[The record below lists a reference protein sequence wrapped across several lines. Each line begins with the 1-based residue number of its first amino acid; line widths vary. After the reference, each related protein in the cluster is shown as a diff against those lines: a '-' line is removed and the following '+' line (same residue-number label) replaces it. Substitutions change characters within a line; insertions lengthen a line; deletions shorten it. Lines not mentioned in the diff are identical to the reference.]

1 VNATSSVTV
10 LAAGDMMFDTRRQ
23 MPRVFYHYPE
33 FSSCSTGFE
42 GHFRIPFPC
51 TEDNEKWLA
60 SLQRSTY
67 GIAATAHD
75 PTCRR
80 EQIAQNSD
88 YPFDAL
94 RSELLAADVVFG
106 NLECPLS
113 ERGRRLANDM
123 SYRASTEYA
132 DALARA
138 GFRVVSVANNHM
150 FDYGE
155 TALHDTLEAL
165 RRNGIAT
172 AGAGGTL
179 AEARMPA
186 IVETNGPT
194 CAFLA
199 YCMVGPD
206 IIYATFEECGV
217 APANPR
223 IVAEDIRAARQRA
236 DLVFVSL
243 HWGIESRPVPW
254 PRMVE
259 LARDIIDAG
268 ADAILG
274 HHSHVAGSVELYRGR
289 PIFYSLGNFSFG
301 HQHEGWIGGLL
312 ARLTCNGSGI
322 EFVQLLPI
330 TSAVQPARIKGDP
343 ARHFLGHLQAI
354 SNSAGSHLEFDGDSA
369 WLRLP

>member
-10 LAAGDMMFDTRRQ
+10 IAAGDMMFDTRRQ

-42 GHFRIPFPC
+42 GHFKIPFPC
-51 TEDNEKWLA
+51 TEDNEEWLG

-67 GIAATAHD
+67 GIAATAHA

-80 EQIAQNSD
+80 EQIAPGSD

-113 ERGRRLANDM
+113 ERGRRLTNDM

-132 DALARA
+132 GALARA
-138 GFRVVSVANNHM
+138 GFRAVSVANNHM

-172 AGAGGTL
+172 AGAGETL
-179 AEARMPA
+179 AEARKPA

-206 IIYATFEECGV
+206 IIYATPEECGV

-223 IVAEDIRAARQRA
+223 IVAEDISAARRRA

-268 ADAILG
+268 ADAIFG
-274 HHSHVAGSVELYRGR
+274 HHSHVAGSVEVFRNR

-301 HQHEGWIGGLL
+301 HQHEGWDGGLL
-312 ARLTCNGSGI
+312 ARLTLTGNGI
-322 EFVQLLPI
+322 ESVRLLPI
-330 TSAVQPARIKGDP
+330 TAAVQPARIKGDP
-343 ARHFLGHLQAI
+343 ARRFFGHLQAI
-354 SNSAGSHLEFDGDSA
+354 SNSAGSHLELDGDSA